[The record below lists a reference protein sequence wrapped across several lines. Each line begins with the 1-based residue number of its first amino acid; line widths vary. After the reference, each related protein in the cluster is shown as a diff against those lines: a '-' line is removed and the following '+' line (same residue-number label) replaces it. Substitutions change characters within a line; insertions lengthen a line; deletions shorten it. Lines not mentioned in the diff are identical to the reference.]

1 MTMPEARHR
10 AAIGVFAT
18 AADLDAVAARLL
30 GQGISHCLTFTVAQ
44 SGGGDDPVPGNPPL
58 SAATLDEL
66 RARFPA
72 AMVLRVDL
80 SGSARG
86 EALVAQILLDSA
98 AQSVQLH
105 DL

>member
-1 MTMPEARHR
+1 M
-10 AAIGVFAT
+10 
-18 AADLDAVAARLL
+18 
-30 GQGISHCLTFTVAQ
+30 AQ
-44 SGGGDDPVPGNPPL
+44 SATSDETARGDPPL
-58 SAATLDEL
+58 SAATLGDL

-80 SGSARG
+80 SGGARE
-86 EALVAQILLDSA
+86 EALVAQTLLNSA

>member
-1 MTMPEARHR
+1 MPEARHR

-18 AADLDAVAARLL
+18 AADLDAAAARLL
-30 GQGISHCLTFTVAQ
+30 GQGISHCLTFSMAQ
-44 SGGGDDPVPGNPPL
+44 SGPSDEAVRGDPPL
-58 SAATLDEL
+58 SAATLGEL

-80 SGSARG
+80 SGGAR
-86 EALVAQILLDSA
+86 EESLVAQTLLSSA